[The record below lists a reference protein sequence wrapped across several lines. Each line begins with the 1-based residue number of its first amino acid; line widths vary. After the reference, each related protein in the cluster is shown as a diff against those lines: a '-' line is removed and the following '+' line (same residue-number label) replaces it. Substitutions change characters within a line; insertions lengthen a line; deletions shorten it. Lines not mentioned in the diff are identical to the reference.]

1 MSIAPS
7 GEQFEI
13 RQGSMRA
20 IVVEV
25 GGGLR
30 RLQIGDR
37 DLLDG
42 YGEAEMAGAGRGQVL
57 IPWPNRIRDGRYT
70 FRGTE
75 YQLPLTEPAKHNAS
89 HGLVRWA
96 SWHVAER
103 ADDSVTM
110 AHRLY
115 PSPGYP
121 FIPDVTVSYSLS
133 DRGLTVSTRAVN
145 SGDAACP
152 FGAGFHPYL
161 RLNAGGIDRLTL
173 RVPASTYLVADDQQI
188 PVGREP
194 VAGSNL
200 DFRNPRPIGA
210 TVLDTAFCD
219 LERDASGR
227 AAVELQ
233 DPDSPQA
240 VELWMDGSYRYI
252 MVFTGDTLAAPA
264 RRRGLA
270 VEPMTCAPN
279 AFASGEGLLVLEPG
293 EVFEARWGISP
304 VR

>member
-161 RLNAGGIDRLTL
+161 RLNAGSIDRLTL
-173 RVPASTYLVADDQQI
+173 RVPASTYLVADDRQI

-194 VAGSNL
+194 LAGTEL
-200 DFRNPRPIGA
+200 DFQNPRPIGA
-210 TVLDTAFCD
+210 TVLDTAYCD
-219 LERDASGR
+219 LERDGSGR
-227 AAVELQ
+227 ASIQLQ
-233 DPDSPQA
+233 DAESSRTVD
-240 VELWMDGSYRYI
+240 LWMDGSYRYL
-252 MVFTGDTLAAPA
+252 MVFTGDTLPVPS

-270 VEPMTCAPN
+270 IEPMTCAPN
-279 AFASGEGLLVLEPG
+279 AFASGDGLLVLEPG
-293 EVFEARWGISP
+293 EVFEASWGISA